1 VSVEGVPGVEWRVS
15 GVSGAR
21 QSQQSSGWHLESQV
35 CVCGSQE
42 SSGGHLGSQ
51 ALAGLTILVAIAQ
64 CARCCRRRPSI
75 EGGSRASQGGMGHWL
90 GMHRCV

>member
-1 VSVEGVPGVEWRVS
+1 MAGIWSLRRTAVAAVEWLAFGIS
-15 GVSGAR
+15 GVC
-21 QSQQSSGWHLESQV
+21 V

-90 GMHRCV
+90 GIHRCV

>member
-35 CVCGSQE
+35 CVCVWVTGVE
-42 SSGGHLGSQ
+42 W
-51 ALAGLTILVAIAQ
+51 
-64 CARCCRRRPSI
+64 
-75 EGGSRASQGGMGHWL
+75 RASGVSGASGPHDFGGDSSV
-90 GMHRCV
+90 R

>member
-51 ALAGLTILVAIAQ
+51 ALACL
-64 CARCCRRRPSI
+64 
-75 EGGSRASQGGMGHWL
+75 RASQGGMGHWF
-90 GMHRCV
+90 GIHRCV

>member
-1 VSVEGVPGVEWRVS
+1 VAGIWSLRRTAVAAVEWLAFGIS
-15 GVSGAR
+15 G
-21 QSQQSSGWHLESQV
+21 V

-51 ALAGLTILVAIAQ
+51 ALAGLTILVAIA
-64 CARCCRRRPSI
+64 RRPSI